1 MDEKPDS
8 AQPLAAPGTSEPRRA
23 EDELRESEERFR
35 DVIEHA
41 PIGMALTSPDGRFIR
56 VNRALCEIVGYT
68 AEELL
73 KLTFE
78 DITHPDDRQKDLDQ
92 VKRLESGEIP
102 AYEMEKR
109 YVRKNGEV
117 VWVQLTGSLLR
128 DAQGLPL
135 QLIKQVQN
143 ITERKWVEEKLRA
156 ASHYARSLI
165 EASLDPLVTI
175 SNEGIITDVNAAS
188 ELATGIAREDLI
200 GTDFASYF
208 TEPEKAREGYLKVF
222 SDNLVKDYPLAIR
235 HVSGKVMDVLYNAA
249 VYRNE
254 SGEVQGVFAAARDIT
269 ERKRAEE
276 QLRAASHYAR
286 SLIEASLDPLA
297 TISNEGLITDVNAAF
312 EQATG
317 IDRDTLIGT
326 DFASYFTDPGKAREG
341 YLKVF
346 SDNLVKN
353 YPLAIRHVSGKVMDV
368 LYNAAVYR
376 NESGEVQGVFA
387 AARDITERKRLEEAL
402 RRLNQNLEQRVEEE
416 VAKNREKDHILIQ
429 QSRLAAM
436 GEMVHNIAHQWRQP
450 LNALSIILS
459 NIQDDYDYH
468 ELSSESLNDTVSRAR
483 QLLQRMSTTVDD
495 FRDFFRPDR
504 EPGEFDMSQSV
515 EDALFVM
522 EASLKNNNILVEKSL
537 PKGLMAYGYS
547 NQFAQ
552 TILNVFA
559 NAKEAIQQHQG
570 PGGRIEVTLSRS
582 GDKGVLT
589 IQDNGGG
596 IPEDVLPKIFD
607 PYFTT
612 KEKGSG
618 IGLYMSKMIIER
630 NLNGTIVVANR
641 PPGALI
647 TIALPVLPPAE
658 AQK

>member
-1 MDEKPDS
+1 MDGKPDS

-56 VNRALCEIVGYT
+56 VNRALCDIVGYT

-92 VKRLESGEIP
+92 VKRLESGKIP

-117 VWVQLTGSLLR
+117 VWVQITGSLLR
-128 DAQGLPL
+128 DAQDHPL

-143 ITERKWVEEKLRA
+143 ITERKRVEEKLRA

-208 TEPEKAREGYLKVF
+208 TDPEKAREGYLKVF

-254 SGEVQGVFAAARDIT
+254 SGEVQGA
-269 ERKRAEE
+269 
-276 QLRAASHYAR
+276 
-286 SLIEASLDPLA
+286 
-297 TISNEGLITDVNAAF
+297 
-312 EQATG
+312 
-317 IDRDTLIGT
+317 
-326 DFASYFTDPGKAREG
+326 
-341 YLKVF
+341 
-346 SDNLVKN
+346 
-353 YPLAIRHVSGKVMDV
+353 
-368 LYNAAVYR
+368 
-376 NESGEVQGVFA
+376 FA

-459 NIQDDYDYH
+459 NIQDDYDCH

-522 EASLKNNNILVEKSL
+522 EASLKNNNILVEKNL

-559 NAKEAIQQHQG
+559 NAKDAIQQHQG

-582 GDKGVLT
+582 GDKGVLA

-630 NLNGTIVVANR
+630 NLNGTIAVANR

-658 AQK
+658 TQK

>member
-1 MDEKPDS
+1 MDGKPDS

-56 VNRALCEIVGYT
+56 VNRALCDIVGYT

-92 VKRLESGEIP
+92 VKRLESGKIP

-117 VWVQLTGSLLR
+117 VWVQITGSLLR
-128 DAQGLPL
+128 DAQGHPL

-143 ITERKWVEEKLRA
+143 ITERKRVEEKLRA

-208 TEPEKAREGYLKVF
+208 TDPEKAREGYLKVF

-254 SGEVQGVFAAARDIT
+254 SGEVQGA
-269 ERKRAEE
+269 
-276 QLRAASHYAR
+276 
-286 SLIEASLDPLA
+286 
-297 TISNEGLITDVNAAF
+297 
-312 EQATG
+312 
-317 IDRDTLIGT
+317 
-326 DFASYFTDPGKAREG
+326 
-341 YLKVF
+341 
-346 SDNLVKN
+346 
-353 YPLAIRHVSGKVMDV
+353 
-368 LYNAAVYR
+368 
-376 NESGEVQGVFA
+376 FA

-436 GEMVHNIAHQWRQP
+436 GEMVHNIAT
-450 LNALSIILS
+450 S
-459 NIQDDYDYH
+459 
-468 ELSSESLNDTVSRAR
+468 
-483 QLLQRMSTTVDD
+483 
-495 FRDFFRPDR
+495 
-504 EPGEFDMSQSV
+504 
-515 EDALFVM
+515 
-522 EASLKNNNILVEKSL
+522 
-537 PKGLMAYGYS
+537 
-547 NQFAQ
+547 
-552 TILNVFA
+552 
-559 NAKEAIQQHQG
+559 
-570 PGGRIEVTLSRS
+570 GGS
-582 GDKGVLT
+582 
-589 IQDNGGG
+589 
-596 IPEDVLPKIFD
+596 P
-607 PYFTT
+607 
-612 KEKGSG
+612 
-618 IGLYMSKMIIER
+618 
-630 NLNGTIVVANR
+630 
-641 PPGALI
+641 
-647 TIALPVLPPAE
+647 
-658 AQK
+658 